1 MDMMFGLFIVIG
13 ILLFFTVRWVLNIGV
28 FVQRKIDTDRDDEP
42 FEFTELSKS
51 TPTPTP
57 VYTEK
62 KKRGRKPKKS

>member
-1 MDMMFGLFIVIG
+1 MLFGLILVIVI
-13 ILLFFTVRWVLNIGV
+13 LVFFTFRWFMKTEVDFLKNYHIE
-28 FVQRKIDTDRDDEP
+28 DEP
-42 FEFTELSKS
+42 FELTELSKV